1 MLDYSKTG
9 LVPEN
14 TLIRGKKNYVGT
26 QVFDSELE
34 YAVSWSSEVCLQK
47 IQMSHDRKK
56 KTMNNFSFTGKET
69 DGNYSWKDRGKLL
82 IQGNSTIHILK
93 FLIRDLLMY

>member
-34 YAVSWSSEVCLQK
+34 YAVS
-47 IQMSHDRKK
+47 
-56 KTMNNFSFTGKET
+56 
-69 DGNYSWKDRGKLL
+69 
-82 IQGNSTIHILK
+82 
-93 FLIRDLLMY
+93 

>member
-1 MLDYSKTG
+1 MLDYCKTG

-34 YAVSWSSEVCLQK
+34 YAVS
-47 IQMSHDRKK
+47 
-56 KTMNNFSFTGKET
+56 
-69 DGNYSWKDRGKLL
+69 
-82 IQGNSTIHILK
+82 
-93 FLIRDLLMY
+93 